1 MAEATIRV
9 ILLPRDTN
17 AHGTIFGGVILSHI
31 DLAGAAEARKNGRH
45 RFVTVAMRDVEFKR
59 PVYVGD
65 IVSFYTTTTKVGRT
79 SVTVKVDVFAERADA
94 ATVRAKVTAAE
105 LVFVAVDEHGRP
117 TPIAEQVS

>member
-1 MAEATIRV
+1 MADATIRV

-17 AHGTIFGGVILSHI
+17 AHGTIFGGVILSQL
-31 DLAGAAEARKNGRH
+31 DLAGAAEARKHGNH

-65 IVSFYTTTTKVGRT
+65 IVSFYTSTTKVGRT
-79 SVTVKVDVFAERADA
+79 SVTVKVSVTAERADA
-94 ATVRAKVTAAE
+94 PTVRANVTEAE

-117 TPIAEQVS
+117 TPIVQS